1 MENIYKQSKGPRG
14 RWLYFKNGKMISK
27 NSIPEDI
34 LFGMEPEKPVS
45 DQLPEFRKCVFC
57 GQPATEEKWLNGEK
71 QYLCLDDYNTR
82 TSGEL
87 AEKLRLSIVSPA

>member
-1 MENIYKQSKGPRG
+1 MAVYKQSPGPRG
-14 RWLYFKNGKMISK
+14 RVLWFRDGKMISK
-27 NSIPEDI
+27 KDIPEDV
-34 LFGMEPEKPVS
+34 LSTMELQKPV
-45 DQLPEFRKCVFC
+45 DDTKPEFRKCVFC